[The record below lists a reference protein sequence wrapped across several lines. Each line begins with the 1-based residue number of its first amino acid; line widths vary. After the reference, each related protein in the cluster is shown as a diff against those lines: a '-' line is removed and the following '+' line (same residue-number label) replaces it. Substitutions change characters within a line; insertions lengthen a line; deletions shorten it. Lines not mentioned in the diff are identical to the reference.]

1 MIGIFL
7 LLGGGLILSALF
19 SGSEIGFYR
28 IPRVRLRLD
37 ALEGD
42 FIARGLLWLTN
53 YPTLFVATTLIG
65 NNIANYITYHNLN
78 TDGM

>member
-1 MIGIFL
+1 MTGIIL
-7 LLGGGLILSALF
+7 LLISGLALSALF

-42 FIARGLLWLTN
+42 VVARGLLWLTN
-53 YPTLFVATTLIG
+53 YPTLFVATTADSALLIS
-65 NNIANYITYHNLN
+65 
-78 TDGM
+78 